1 MLKLKKVLLIV
12 GLLILVNLLT
22 WGYDPLTDEEIQIY
36 WNSLTLD
43 QKIEEIRK
51 LDLLEH
57 IPPEFDQFK
66 YIALLTI
73 NDELIIYPESSII
86 IAKHVY
92 LEYEIELPIFHIED
106 FNIPVKKNYI
116 LAGIQGGVIAIVGTV
131 VTGEDVWWKYFIS
144 GIGGISIGIINE
156 YLFR

>member
-1 MLKLKKVLLIV
+1 MLLIAGV
-12 GLLILVNLLT
+12 LLILVNLPV
-22 WGYDPLTDEEIQIY
+22 WSYDPLTDEETQIY

-57 IPPEFDQFK
+57 IPPKFDQFK

-92 LEYEIELPIFHIED
+92 LEYEIGLPTFYMKD
-106 FNIPVKKNYI
+106 FIIPARKNYI
-116 LAGIQGGVIAIVGTV
+116 LAGVQGGVIAILGTAI
-131 VTGEDVWWKYFIS
+131 TGEDMWWKYLIS